1 MKYWMLWKV
10 KNYIY
15 IEINLFFTFPVS
27 LVIVA
32 MAHVHKIHKILC
44 TCIIEKFSVVFG
56 FSALFTD
63 VNIQ

>member
-32 MAHVHKIHKILC
+32 MAHVHKIHN
-44 TCIIEKFSVVFG
+44 CIIEKFSVVFG